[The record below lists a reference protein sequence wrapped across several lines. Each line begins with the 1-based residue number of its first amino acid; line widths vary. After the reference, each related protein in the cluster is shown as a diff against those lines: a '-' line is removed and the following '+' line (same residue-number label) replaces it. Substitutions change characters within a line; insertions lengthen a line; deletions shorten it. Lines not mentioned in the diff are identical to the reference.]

1 VELASARRVTPCTAK
16 SNEPQTRK
24 AFPLI
29 TRKFLTLA
37 LGVAA
42 TLACT
47 SANAQTYFG
56 PAAINISAS
65 ADGSISASFG
75 QSGVVSGMFQ
85 HIYQF
90 TLPISGVASGSVTTS
105 AVTFHGIGDLDF
117 TSVFLNGVQLTGI
130 TGALN
135 EVVFA
140 NAVPITAGVQNELI
154 INGIS
159 RGNGSYGGQGV
170 FVPNAAV
177 PEPAAWGMLIGGF
190 GLAGMAV
197 RRRKVAF
204 ATA

>member
-1 VELASARRVTPCTAK
+1 M
-16 SNEPQTRK
+16 TRK
-24 AFPLI
+24 LLA
-29 TRKFLTLA
+29 LA
-37 LGVAA
+37 LGAA
-42 TLACT
+42 AILAFT
-47 SANAQTYFG
+47 PANAQTYFG
-56 PAAINISAS
+56 PADINTSF
-65 ADGSISASFG
+65 GPGGTISASFG
-75 QSGVVSGMFQ
+75 QSGIVAGMFQ

-90 TLPISGVASGSVTTS
+90 TLPVSGSASGSVTTS
-105 AVTFHGIGDLDF
+105 AVLFHGVGDLDL

-140 NAVPITAGVQNELI
+140 NAVPIVAGVQNELI

-170 FVPNAAV
+170 FVSNAV

-197 RRRKVAF
+197 RRRTVVLAKA
-204 ATA
+204 